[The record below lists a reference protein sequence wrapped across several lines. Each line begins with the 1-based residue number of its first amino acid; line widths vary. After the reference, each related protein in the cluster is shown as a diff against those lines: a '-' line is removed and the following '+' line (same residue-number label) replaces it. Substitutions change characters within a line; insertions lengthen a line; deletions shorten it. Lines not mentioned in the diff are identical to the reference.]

1 MKEVE
6 KQLKALANRR
16 RLGIVKFLK
25 PNNKAAVT
33 DIAEHIKLS
42 VRSTSKHLAILSAQ
56 DVVDKEQ
63 RGVIVYYRL
72 ASVQKPLVARIVSQ
86 L

>member
-1 MKEVE
+1 MKDVE

-16 RLGIVKFLK
+16 RLGIIKFLK
-25 PNNKAAVT
+25 PNREAAVT
-33 DIAEHIKLS
+33 EIAEYIKLS

-72 ASVQKPLVARIVSQ
+72 ASAQKPLIARIVSQ